1 MKNNSIWK
9 KIVACG
15 IVAGAVFAL
24 STTVLPEKY
33 AANIGLL
40 SQVEASESNTND
52 DGYYC
57 PGPRNGRGRHYRGGC
72 RGCGGYNGQGNGPC
86 WDDGKN

>member
-1 MKNNSIWK
+1 MKMNSIWK
-9 KIVACG
+9 KIITCG
-15 IVAGAVFAL
+15 IVAGALFTL
-24 STTVLPEKY
+24 STTALPENQ
-33 AANIGLL
+33 AADLGLL
-40 SQVEASESNTND
+40 PQVEAAENNND

-72 RGCGGYNGQGNGPC
+72 RGYNGQGNGPC